1 MQKDHPVV
9 PASSV
14 PQPVPLLDDAAKISF
29 KQYAVD
35 FLKAPGRAKAALI
48 GSLLLVAVS
57 PAALAAMTPFIVPAY
72 AMSTGTR
79 PQDGILLFVS
89 IPLLVGPLFLP
100 FLGRWVDRHGART
113 VALPS
118 IILYAVF
125 MALVPVAG
133 TTTWLLGVLLTLTAI
148 CGFSASLGVV
158 FKVISGWFPAHRG
171 IGFGLVG
178 VTSGVIAAISSPLF
192 QWLINGN
199 AAPQTGGVPPAGEA
213 PAGAEPPADSGS
225 GGLVPPG
232 DAGGAPMPSVD
243 AGVFAG
249 LGWDGT
255 YLVTAIAVAV
265 IGIPTVLWLI
275 SEPKGTAHV
284 PLPKAVDAS
293 LPGVPFRK
301 AILTRPWIL
310 LILFLVLA
318 GTGPIAMRQN
328 AVDFF
333 GQSGVNP
340 AAVSVSLSVL
350 ASTSIIGLLAGGT
363 TLDRTR
369 RPWVVALLLLGAPLG
384 LLLALG
390 NGGSLVLVYL
400 SMGLLGI
407 IAGVESALG
416 PALIAKY
423 FGMKSFAALQG
434 MTLAVTGVALAASPY
449 LFSALQ
455 AATGSYA
462 APMLVLVVLGVI
474 AVACAALLPKFPAP
488 WTGPAVHDEE
498 TLVEPRPTD

>member
-1 MQKDHPVV
+1 MQKDNPVV
-9 PASSV
+9 PAASF
-14 PQPVPLLDDAAKISF
+14 PPPAPLLDGAAKISF
-29 KQYAVD
+29 RQYALE
-35 FLKAPGRAKAALI
+35 FMKAPGRAKAALI

-171 IGFGLVG
+171 IGFGLIG
-178 VTSGVIAAISSPLF
+178 VTSGMIAAISSPLF

-199 AAPQTGGVPPAGEA
+199 AATSAPPAAGEM
-213 PAGAEPPADSGS
+213 PAGAEPPADAGS
-225 GGLVPPG
+225 AGLIPPG
-232 DAGGAPMPSVD
+232 EAGGAPLPTVD
-243 AGVFAG
+243 PGVFAG

-275 SEPKGTAHV
+275 SEPKVTAHV

-369 RPWVVALLLLGAPLG
+369 RPWVVALLLLGAPVG

-474 AVACAALLPKFPAP
+474 AVACAALLPKYPPAWANP
-488 WTGPAVHDEE
+488 ELLDETAATPPSRAV
-498 TLVEPRPTD
+498 